1 MQFVEFAKLH
11 RAKTEGSYMREH
23 SMVRRG
29 RKGGREGE
37 RESRE
42 GEGGRREGGREWDVV
57 RVSIPCCLQTMLCHR
72 ALEAVTPLVAD
83 CSVVAVCGPVAVKE
97 YCQLLLMRY

>member
-1 MQFVEFAKLH
+1 
-11 RAKTEGSYMREH
+11 MREH

-29 RKGGREGE
+29 REGGREGGGE
-37 RESRE
+37 RE
-42 GEGGRREGGREWDVV
+42 GREGGREWDVV
-57 RVSIPCCLQTMLCHR
+57 RVSFPCCLQTMLCHR

-83 CSVVAVCGPVAVKE
+83 CSVVTVCGPVAVKE